1 MGEAKKRRLCPA
13 VAREITPAECGEN
26 RHSRYACPESCTHN
40 PFAVAAYSE
49 LLEIEDRLD
58 LTAMKRL
65 AAEDAA
71 ATEAI
76 LAARRDGRDLGM
88 SAAAHWQLFFR
99 PGSDGRTFAGRW
111 TQSSPSDLRNDER
124 VLWRGKMQMRVAL
137 LEVHRVLEA
146 PRVEVVD
153 LLDVGGAPFVIVD
166 RSFAAV
172 ATRFHTVLACVY
184 PLPHFWRLS
193 GTAISLGDLGPWPA
207 AEVVEACLTHLGG
220 PSDAPARRLWLA
232 ENFSR
237 LREAF
242 SAVAL
247 ERRRLMF
254 AGLDGTWGA
263 STYGLRGSLTKA
275 LRLLRA
281 EPGIVAE
288 EVSGEERKKGFTQA
302 FVWIEGRPAGAS
314 TTSEATFAEVVL
326 GRVLVGK
333 KEFRLEAM
341 GKARLRD
348 FRARFEA
355 RMGSAVEFSRER
367 LDDHAGRLAAAD
379 PPADVAL
386 VPPRLLEKVNELQLS
401 TSRAPLPP
409 PGVSAAE
416 HGTWLQREH
425 LRTWRDEPVP
435 ALAGRTP
442 REAVRDP
449 ALRPWVVEFVKRR
462 VREIDEGNLQH
473 GRSDD
478 ANELIRDLGLSEIDF
493 PPPPPRPV
501 PLSYSDDDFDS
512 ADDDFDF
519 DPPGGGGA
527 EAECGRPPAP
537 RLLGPPLTSEAA
549 IDRVETIM
557 REFDLAAD
565 ALNELAASGATIVE
579 DLADMTVEMF
589 KPREFDFLVTILIQ
603 AWFALVPVGVRAPRI
618 DLDALADEI
627 DAVNARLT
635 GGGDVAEETLAKLTE
650 TGRQPE
656 LVKVLMT
663 QLLVGSDRLPK
674 KMRLSADAKIASLVV
689 LRSVVDELDR
699 ALRRA

>member
-1 MGEAKKRRLCPA
+1 
-13 VAREITPAECGEN
+13 
-26 RHSRYACPESCTHN
+26 
-40 PFAVAAYSE
+40 
-49 LLEIEDRLD
+49 
-58 LTAMKRL
+58 
-65 AAEDAA
+65 
-71 ATEAI
+71 
-76 LAARRDGRDLGM
+76 
-88 SAAAHWQLFFR
+88 
-99 PGSDGRTFAGRW
+99 
-111 TQSSPSDLRNDER
+111 
-124 VLWRGKMQMRVAL
+124 
-137 LEVHRVLEA
+137 
-146 PRVEVVD
+146 
-153 LLDVGGAPFVIVD
+153 
-166 RSFAAV
+166 
-172 ATRFHTVLACVY
+172 
-184 PLPHFWRLS
+184 
-193 GTAISLGDLGPWPA
+193 
-207 AEVVEACLTHLGG
+207 
-220 PSDAPARRLWLA
+220 
-232 ENFSR
+232 
-237 LREAF
+237 
-242 SAVAL
+242 
-247 ERRRLMF
+247 
-254 AGLDGTWGA
+254 
-263 STYGLRGSLTKA
+263 
-275 LRLLRA
+275 
-281 EPGIVAE
+281 
-288 EVSGEERKKGFTQA
+288 
-302 FVWIEGRPAGAS
+302 
-314 TTSEATFAEVVL
+314 
-326 GRVLVGK
+326 
-333 KEFRLEAM
+333 
-341 GKARLRD
+341 
-348 FRARFEA
+348 
-355 RMGSAVEFSRER
+355 
-367 LDDHAGRLAAAD
+367 
-379 PPADVAL
+379 
-386 VPPRLLEKVNELQLS
+386 LLEKVNELQLS

-557 REFDLAAD
+557 REFD
-565 ALNELAASGATIVE
+565 
-579 DLADMTVEMF
+579 
-589 KPREFDFLVTILIQ
+589 FLVTILIQ